1 MGRETGVLCHLTSL
15 PTGKISDSDRFLD
28 FLKGNGYSKWQF
40 LPLTPP
46 DEHNSP
52 YASPSA
58 FAGHHGI
65 CSSDI
70 VGDLSDEDYWLEDWA
85 LFATITEHYPGKN
98 WTEWPDELRN
108 RDPSALTKWRERIN
122 PEIVRQGIFQH
133 EWLTMKDRANYIG
146 IDLIGDLPIFISH
159 HSADVW
165 ANPELFQ
172 LDENGLPVVVAGVP
186 PDYFSETGQKWNTVL
201 YNWDEH
207 EKSNWLWWRERMARM
222 LRLFDIVRID
232 HFRGFHSAWAVP
244 REAEDGVIGQWQS
257 APKDKIIKALVDV
270 AGDESRIIAEDLG
283 IIPQEVIDLRL
294 QFNLRGMAILQFGF
308 GEDAGDSPHHPHNI
322 NSMQVVYTGTH
333 DNDTTLGWWQT
344 LDDTAKANV
353 RQLTGQ
359 STDVVGSMIELAKQ
373 CPAPLCIIP
382 LQDILRLD
390 STGRMNVPG
399 VEQGNWQW
407 RFQWENLSFQGLSI
421 QRQYDNPPNLRQH
434 RMGLV
439 GYFTAEIGLWSEL
452 HTYSGGLGVLAGDHV
467 KSAADAEI
475 DLVGVTLLYREGYG
489 RQHIDNDGNQTE
501 TFGAIDPADHLIDT
515 GLDLTL
521 PLDDGTIHAK
531 IWKVE
536 VVGVTGHVVPVYFMD
551 THHPK
556 NSEYH
561 QRLGARLYGGD
572 DDVRI
577 RQEYLLGVGGVRL
590 LNKLKKNFSGL
601 HLNEGHCTFAL
612 LELLSQ
618 GWTREDLSKKILF
631 TTHTP
636 VPAGHDRFEWDDV
649 NEVLGDLM
657 PEDAVELVKSVGDP
671 EDGARCSMSHL
682 AVALAEQVNAVSNLN
697 AQVASTMF
705 DNYHIHPLTNGV
717 HHITWTS
724 PTMSALFDEK
734 LPGWKVDPTQ
744 LGYAGTL
751 SDDDL
756 LAARGKNRRIFR
768 ELVKASTGVELEEER
783 LTIGFAR
790 RFATYKR
797 ANLVFKNL
805 ERLSRIGGGKIQF
818 VFSGKAHPRDDGGK
832 QLIRDIYGSA
842 KHLEQEIPVAF
853 LENYDM
859 DTGLAITSGVDIW
872 LNNPVRP
879 MEASGTSGMKAAMNG
894 VPNCSILD
902 GWWPEGC
909 QHGVNGWAIGESED
923 DRNDDRDADN
933 IYSVL
938 ENDVIP
944 AWEKGGSVWANI
956 MRSSIA
962 TSARFTGARM
972 ISEYKRFYDA
982 FE

>member
-308 GEDAGDSPHHPHNI
+308 GEDASDSPHHPHNI

-407 RFQWENLSFQGLSI
+407 RFQWEDLSFQGLSI

>member
-1 MGRETGVLCHLTSL
+1 
-15 PTGKISDSDRFLD
+15 
-28 FLKGNGYSKWQF
+28 
-40 LPLTPP
+40 
-46 DEHNSP
+46 
-52 YASPSA
+52 
-58 FAGHHGI
+58 
-65 CSSDI
+65 
-70 VGDLSDEDYWLEDWA
+70 
-85 LFATITEHYPGKN
+85 
-98 WTEWPDELRN
+98 
-108 RDPSALTKWRERIN
+108 
-122 PEIVRQGIFQH
+122 
-133 EWLTMKDRANYIG
+133 
-146 IDLIGDLPIFISH
+146 
-159 HSADVW
+159 
-165 ANPELFQ
+165 
-172 LDENGLPVVVAGVP
+172 
-186 PDYFSETGQKWNTVL
+186 
-201 YNWDEH
+201 
-207 EKSNWLWWRERMARM
+207 
-222 LRLFDIVRID
+222 
-232 HFRGFHSAWAVP
+232 
-244 REAEDGVIGQWQS
+244 
-257 APKDKIIKALVDV
+257 
-270 AGDESRIIAEDLG
+270 
-283 IIPQEVIDLRL
+283 
-294 QFNLRGMAILQFGF
+294 
-308 GEDAGDSPHHPHNI
+308 
-322 NSMQVVYTGTH
+322 
-333 DNDTTLGWWQT
+333 
-344 LDDTAKANV
+344 
-353 RQLTGQ
+353 
-359 STDVVGSMIELAKQ
+359 
-373 CPAPLCIIP
+373 
-382 LQDILRLD
+382 
-390 STGRMNVPG
+390 
-399 VEQGNWQW
+399 
-407 RFQWENLSFQGLSI
+407 
-421 QRQYDNPPNLRQH
+421 
-434 RMGLV
+434 MGLV

-489 RQHIDNDGNQTE
+489 RQHIDDDGNQTE
-501 TFGAIDPADHLIDT
+501 SFGAIDPSDHLIDT

-521 PLDDGTIHAK
+521 PLDDATLHAK

-536 VVGVTGHVVPVYFMD
+536 VVGVTGHVVPVYFLD

-561 QRLGARLYGGD
+561 QSMGARLYGGN

-590 LNKLKKNFSGL
+590 LNMLKKDFCGL

-612 LELLSQ
+612 LELLHQ
-618 GWTREDLSKKILF
+618 GWTREELSKKILF

-636 VPAGHDRFEWDDV
+636 VPAGHDRFNWEDV
-649 NEVLGDLM
+649 NEVLGELM
-657 PEDAVELVKSVGDP
+657 PDDVVELVKSVGDP

-724 PTMSALFDEK
+724 PTMSELYDEK
-734 LPGWKVDPTQ
+734 LPGWKADPTQ

-751 SDDDL
+751 CDEDL
-756 LAARGKNRRIFR
+756 AEARSKNRRIFR
-768 ELVKASTGVELEEER
+768 ELVKASTGVELEEQR

-797 ANLVFKNL
+797 ANLVFKDL
-805 ERLSRIGGGKIQF
+805 ARLSEIGGGKIQF
-818 VFSGKAHPRDDGGK
+818 VFSGKAHPRDEGGK

-872 LNNPVRP
+872 LNNPIRP

-923 DRNDDRDADN
+923 DRDDDRDAEN

-938 ENDVIP
+938 ERHVIP

-956 MRSSIA
+956 MRSSIV

-972 ISEYKRFYDA
+972 IAEYKRFYDA